1 MKAKALVVL
10 VLAGVWGL
18 ASWWWYAC
26 NIKGFCG
33 TPLVHAEDTTDTHS
47 TETTTKTADSL
58 SNKIAPA
65 DTDTPLNNAQLS
77 NAPSTSNQ
85 LLPETSANSHTVAVP
100 EPSQELKDQPKPPEP
115 KVETSTPTITASVE
129 TATVAPSPTTAT
141 QTTSVTPTEAE
152 PKPEASIEATKVE
165 TATIDPPVSTEPV
178 TTSADDSDKDG
189 VPNELEKKLGLDPYM
204 ADSDKDGVSDQ
215 DELGEK
221 PAEAP
226 LDTDDDGIINALDTD
241 DDGDGD
247 LTANEAVDPNK
258 DSSVADARDSDQDGI
273 PDYLDK
279 DSGWATL
286 DDDNDGIS
294 NGEEKEAGTNPT
306 LTDSDGDSVPDSV
319 ELADKKD
326 TDEDGILDALD
337 TDDDNDGIMTAMEN
351 PDPNSDVKLADAVDH
366 NKNGVPDYLDAKS
379 SGETVVSS
387 NSNTEPNPKDPDMA
401 TGKAVAK
408 PVQLTQTEPS
418 KTEEAI
424 PTNSEDQKASTTDKE
439 PKEDKPVVKADDTN
453 KITVDLDKTTD
464 KKNVSSARLYFP
476 FRSSKPE
483 LADSTAEYFDDLI
496 SFLKANP
503 KATVKVIGHTD
514 NVGDADINEKLGLQR
529 AERIRTQL
537 IKRGAP
543 ADRVEA
549 SSKGESTPWVS
560 NKTEEGRNKN
570 RRVEVKPI
578 K

>member
-10 VLAGVWGL
+10 VLAGVWVLG
-18 ASWWWYAC
+18 SWWWYTC
-26 NIKGFCG
+26 KIKGFCG
-33 TPLVHAEDTTDTHS
+33 APVAHAEQAPDTHS
-47 TETTTKTADSL
+47 TLASTTSNTNDAAKT
-58 SNKIAPA
+58 
-65 DTDTPLNNAQLS
+65 TDTPLTDTQL
-77 NAPSTSNQ
+77 A
-85 LLPETSANSHTVAVP
+85 AV
-100 EPSQELKDQPKPPEP
+100 
-115 KVETSTPTITASVE
+115 STPPSILEATTASDSQTEKVAEPPALAQVE
-129 TATVAPSPTTAT
+129 ETQPTTLAKEEPVAT
-141 QTTSVTPTEAE
+141 DPS
-152 PKPEASIEATKVE
+152 ASA
-165 TATIDPPVSTEPV
+165 EPV
-178 TTSADDSDKDG
+178 TTNLDDSDKDG

-204 ADSDKDGVSDQ
+204 ADSDKDGVSDK
-215 DELGEK
+215 DELGARA
-221 PAEAP
+221 AEAP

-247 LTANEAVDPNK
+247 LTANEAVDPNN
-258 DSSVADARDSDQDGI
+258 DQSVADARDSDQDGT

-286 DDDNDGIS
+286 DDDNDGIL

-306 LTDSDGDSVPDSV
+306 LTDSDGDGVPDSI
-319 ELADKKD
+319 ELVDKKD

-351 PDPNSDVKLADAVDH
+351 PDPNNDGDLKDAADH
-366 NKNGVPDYLDAKS
+366 NKNGTPDYLEANS
-379 SGETVVSS
+379 SGEVLAQSS
-387 NSNTEPNPKDPDMA
+387 LSTAEPSPKDPDMA
-401 TGKAVAK
+401 IGKSTQKPAEADTKAQAATTEAVEPSTSETAVK
-408 PVQLTQTEPS
+408 TAETEP
-418 KTEEAI
+418 KAKEEEPEAKAI
-424 PTNSEDQKASTTDKE
+424 QQKSAT
-439 PKEDKPVVKADDTN
+439 KADDTN
-453 KITVDLDKTTD
+453 KITVDLDKPTAD
-464 KKNVSSARLYFP
+464 KKNVGSARLYFP

-514 NVGDADINEKLGLQR
+514 NVGDADVNEKLGLQR
-529 AERIRTQL
+529 AERIRSQL

-543 ADRVEA
+543 AARVEA
-549 SSKGESTPWVS
+549 SSKGEAAPWVS